1 MQEGVA
7 RFFKKTTETP
17 FQRPI
22 TAPISIQTAA
32 SRRQHPDGSIQARE
46 ITAGNVFD
54 CRGER

>member
-32 SRRQHPDGSIQARE
+32 SKRAKSSLETSSIVGEKKTPRGSP
-46 ITAGNVFD
+46 
-54 CRGER
+54 